1 MRRMYRFAASAAHGE
16 MMIDSKEMF
25 AAAAREGRPLRA
37 YPPDSPAAGARLVA
51 LALLADG
58 KLEASELEALGR
70 HRVFDALGLSRE
82 DFFEVL
88 FDFCGDV
95 SRLANGK
102 GDYLLTPGVLEALF
116 SEVVSPA
123 ARQTLL
129 RMIFDV
135 IRSDGYL
142 ARGEDLYFWNAI
154 DAWDMRIE
162 DMAAPRKLSPFQ
174 ASHPEYSYS

>member
-95 SRLANGK
+95 THLPNGK
-102 GDYLLTPGVLEALF
+102 GDYLLTPGALDALF
-116 SEVVSPA
+116 SEVASPA

-129 RMIFDV
+129 RIIFDV
-135 IRSDGYL
+135 IRSDGHL
-142 ARGEDLYFWNAI
+142 ARGEGLFFWNAI
-154 DAWDMRIE
+154 DAWDMRIK
-162 DMAAPRKLSPFQ
+162 DMATSRKPSPFQ
-174 ASHPEYSYS
+174 ASHPEYFYG